1 MLELWCY
8 DASVEY
14 RLAADY
20 WFLAVYFYEQIQY
33 EAVFISN
40 RLSQLNDAAR
50 YISSLGRLQRMD
62 KYVYICL
69 IVITLIFLQTFFT

>member
-50 YISSLGRLQRMD
+50 YISSLGRLQRM
-62 KYVYICL
+62 INMC
-69 IVITLIFLQTFFT
+69 TFVLLLLL